1 MVVFGAK
8 KVGHVVSSIG
18 GNGMGQMLA
27 AMAAALLVRLFTGPG
42 PALVPEDET
51 DEENDDSSVNGDDAP
66 PSAGKVFPVTIT
78 WRNITCSLSDKH
90 SKAVRFLLN
99 NVSGEAKPGRLLA
112 IMGPSGSGKTTLLNV
127 LAGQIMASP
136 RLHLSGLLEVNGKPS
151 SNKAYKFAYVRQEDL
166 FFSQLTVRETLSLA
180 AELQLPEISSVEER
194 DKYVNSL
201 LFKLG
206 LVNCADSTVGDA
218 KVRGI
223 SGGEKK
229 RLSVACE
236 LIASPSVIF
245 ADEPTTGLDAFQAEK
260 VMETLRQL
268 AQDGHTVICSIHQ
281 PRGSVYDKFDD
292 IVLLAEGALVYA
304 GPAHDE
310 PLQYFSRFG
319 YQCPDHANP
328 AEFLA
333 DLISIDYSSADS
345 VYSSQKRID
354 GLVEA
359 FSAQS
364 SAVLYATALTGK
376 SGPRHGMKLSKKTVA
391 KKKGGWWR
399 QFWLLLKRAWM
410 QASRDGPTNKV
421 RARMSI
427 ASALIFG
434 SVFWR
439 MGRSQTSIQDRMG
452 LLQVAAINTAMAAL
466 TKTVGVF
473 PKERAIVDRERAKGS
488 YPLGPYLLSKLI
500 AEIPVGAAF
509 PLIFGTVLY
518 PMARLHP
525 TLSRF
530 GKFCGI
536 VTAESFAAS
545 AMGLTVGAMVPTTE
559 AAMAVGPSLM
569 TVFIVFGGYYVNADN
584 TPIIFRWI
592 PRASL
597 IRWAFQGLCINEFTG
612 LKFDHQHSFDIQT
625 GEQALERLSFGGSH
639 IRDTVIAQSRILL
652 FWYCTTY
659 LLLEKNKPKYQ
670 QLEAPA
676 VAQTPQV
683 ELEPLETEQPPS
695 PKQVEQNQQV
705 ESPSLD
711 QIRPFILE
719 VGSGWFRL
727 RLDPLLHGSPNKEQ
741 VTIPSSAPPALP
753 PRRPFSGDL
762 MRRKK
767 GAKRQSIIQ
776 ISASKRDHDFSG
788 KLVDENMV
796 VLRKRIHEMNMLEK
810 NYEAPQH
817 WMEWEKKYKKENY
830 DVDVC
835 EAVGFLQSKLM
846 ETRPGVALGMGA
858 LLLFSVSSSSA
869 MVLFH
874 LMAMIKGF

>member
-42 PALVPEDET
+42 PALVPGDET

-66 PSAGKVFPVTIT
+66 PPAGKVFPVTIT

-136 RLHLSGLLEVNGKPS
+136 RLYLSGLLEVNGKPS

-292 IVLLAEGALVYA
+292 IVLLAQGALVYA

-333 DLISIDYSSADS
+333 DLISVDYSSADS

-364 SAVLYATALTGK
+364 SAVLYATALTRK
-376 SGPRHGMKLSKKTVA
+376 PGPRHGMKFSKKTVA

-439 MGRSQTSIQDRMG
+439 IGRSQTSIQDRMG

-488 YPLGPYLLSKLI
+488 YALGPYLLSKLI
-500 AEIPVGAAF
+500 AEVPVGAAF

-676 VAQTPQV
+676 VAQTPQI
-683 ELEPLETEQPPS
+683 ELEPLETEQPPPS

-719 VGSGWFRL
+719 
-727 RLDPLLHGSPNKEQ
+727 
-741 VTIPSSAPPALP
+741 
-753 PRRPFSGDL
+753 
-762 MRRKK
+762 
-767 GAKRQSIIQ
+767 GAK
-776 ISASKRDHDFSG
+776 
-788 KLVDENMV
+788 
-796 VLRKRIHEMNMLEK
+796 
-810 NYEAPQH
+810 
-817 WMEWEKKYKKENY
+817 
-830 DVDVC
+830 
-835 EAVGFLQSKLM
+835 
-846 ETRPGVALGMGA
+846 
-858 LLLFSVSSSSA
+858 
-869 MVLFH
+869 
-874 LMAMIKGF
+874 

>member
-1 MVVFGAK
+1 MMFRRP
-8 KVGHVVSSIG
+8 
-18 GNGMGQMLA
+18 L
-27 AMAAALLVRLFTGPG
+27 
-42 PALVPEDET
+42 
-51 DEENDDSSVNGDDAP
+51 
-66 PSAGKVFPVTIT
+66 
-78 WRNITCSLSDKH
+78 
-90 SKAVRFLLN
+90 VRFLLK

-127 LAGQIMASP
+127 LAGQILASP
-136 RLHLSGLLEVNGKPS
+136 RLRLSGLLEFNGKPS

-194 DKYVNSL
+194 DEYVNDL

-206 LVNCADSTVGDA
+206 LVSCADSVIGDA

-229 RLSVACE
+229 RLSLGCE

-268 AQDGHTVICSIHQ
+268 VQDGHTVICSIHQ

-292 IVLLAEGALVYA
+292 IVLLTEGALVYA
-304 GPAHDE
+304 GPARDD
-310 PLQYFSRFG
+310 PLEYFSRFG

-354 GLVEA
+354 ALVEA
-359 FSAQS
+359 FSKQS
-364 SAVLYATALTGK
+364 SAVLYATPLTIKTG
-376 SGPRHGMKLSKKTVA
+376 SRHDMKFSKKIVA
-391 KKKGGWWR
+391 KRKGGWWR

-421 RARMSI
+421 RTRMSV
-427 ASALIFG
+427 ASAIIFG
-434 SVFWR
+434 SIFWR

-488 YPLGPYLLSKLI
+488 YALGPYLFSKLI

-509 PLIFGTVLY
+509 PLMFGALLY

-536 VTAESFAAS
+536 VTVESFAAS

-559 AAMAVGPSLM
+559 AAMALGPSLM

-597 IRWAFQGLCINEFTG
+597 IRWAFQGFCINEFTG

-625 GEQALERLSFGGSH
+625 GEQALERLSFGGSQ
-639 IRDTVIAQSRILL
+639 IGDTVIAQSRILL

-659 LLLEKNKPKYQ
+659 LLLEKNKPKYL
-670 QLEAPA
+670 QLKAPA
-676 VAQTPQV
+676 SGQI
-683 ELEPLETEQPPS
+683 EPRLKPLLETEQTPS
-695 PKQVEQNQQV
+695 LKQVEQNQQV
-705 ESPSLD
+705 ESPPVD
-711 QIRPFILE
+711 KIGPFILE
-719 VGSGWFRL
+719 
-727 RLDPLLHGSPNKEQ
+727 
-741 VTIPSSAPPALP
+741 
-753 PRRPFSGDL
+753 
-762 MRRKK
+762 
-767 GAKRQSIIQ
+767 GAK
-776 ISASKRDHDFSG
+776 
-788 KLVDENMV
+788 
-796 VLRKRIHEMNMLEK
+796 
-810 NYEAPQH
+810 
-817 WMEWEKKYKKENY
+817 
-830 DVDVC
+830 
-835 EAVGFLQSKLM
+835 
-846 ETRPGVALGMGA
+846 
-858 LLLFSVSSSSA
+858 
-869 MVLFH
+869 
-874 LMAMIKGF
+874 

>member
-1 MVVFGAK
+1 MVNFGGK
-8 KVGHVVSSIG
+8 KVGQVVAGIG
-18 GNGMGQMLA
+18 GNGVGQVLA
-27 AMAAALLVRLFTGPG
+27 AVAVSLLFRLFTGPG
-42 PALVPEDET
+42 PALVT
-51 DEENDDSSVNGDDAP
+51 DDDSAYGDDDERNDVAEANGDGEAP
-66 PSAGKVFPVTIT
+66 VDGKVFPVTIR
-78 WRNITCSLSDKH
+78 WQNITCSLSDKS
-90 SKAVRFLLN
+90 SKSVRFLLN

-127 LAGQIMASP
+127 LAGQLMASP

-180 AELQLPEISSVEER
+180 AELQLPEILSVEER
-194 DKYVNSL
+194 DEYVNSL

-206 LVNCADSTVGDA
+206 LVSCADSNVGDA

-229 RLSVACE
+229 RLSLACE
-236 LIASPSVIF
+236 LIASPSVIY

-281 PRGSVYDKFDD
+281 PRGSVYFKFDD
-292 IVLLAEGALVYA
+292 IVLLTEGKLVYA
-304 GPAHDE
+304 GPARDE
-310 PLQYFSRFG
+310 PLAYFSRFG
-319 YQCPDHANP
+319 YTCPDHVNP

-333 DLISIDYSSADS
+333 DLISVDYSSAES
-345 VYSSQKRID
+345 VYLSQKRID
-354 GLVEA
+354 SLAES
-359 FSAQS
+359 FLQRS
-364 SAVLYATALTGK
+364 STILYASPLISREGYKK
-376 SGPRHGMKLSKKTVA
+376 SKLQKRTIV

-399 QFWLLLKRAWM
+399 QFWLLLRRAWM

-427 ASALIFG
+427 ASAIIFG

-488 YPLGPYLLSKLI
+488 YALGPYLLSKLI

-509 PLIFGTVLY
+509 PLMFGAVLY

-536 VTAESFAAS
+536 VTVESFAAS

-592 PRASL
+592 PRVSL
-597 IRWAFQGLCINEFTG
+597 IRWAFQGLCINEFSG
-612 LKFDHQHSFDIQT
+612 LQFDHQHSFDIQT
-625 GEQALERLSFGGSH
+625 GEQALERLSFGGSR
-639 IRDTVIAQSRILL
+639 ISDTVMAQSRILL

-659 LLLEKNKPKYQ
+659 LLLEKKKPKYQ
-670 QLEAPA
+670 QLELPNPE
-676 VAQTPQV
+676 QTQQKIQ
-683 ELEPLETEQPPS
+683 LEPLETDLPPEKEQIKS
-695 PKQVEQNQQV
+695 TRQV
-705 ESPSLD
+705 ESESPPLD
-711 QIRPFILE
+711 MYNLE
-719 VGSGWFRL
+719 GL
-727 RLDPLLHGSPNKEQ
+727 
-741 VTIPSSAPPALP
+741 
-753 PRRPFSGDL
+753 
-762 MRRKK
+762 
-767 GAKRQSIIQ
+767 
-776 ISASKRDHDFSG
+776 
-788 KLVDENMV
+788 
-796 VLRKRIHEMNMLEK
+796 
-810 NYEAPQH
+810 
-817 WMEWEKKYKKENY
+817 
-830 DVDVC
+830 
-835 EAVGFLQSKLM
+835 
-846 ETRPGVALGMGA
+846 
-858 LLLFSVSSSSA
+858 
-869 MVLFH
+869 
-874 LMAMIKGF
+874 